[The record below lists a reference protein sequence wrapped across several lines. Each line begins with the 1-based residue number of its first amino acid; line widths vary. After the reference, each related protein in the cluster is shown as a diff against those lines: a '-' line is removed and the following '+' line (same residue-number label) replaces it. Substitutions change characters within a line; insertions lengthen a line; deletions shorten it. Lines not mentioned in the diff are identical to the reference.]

1 MSPPTAAAVSQLR
14 HLIYYNLDND
24 LLQNALFL
32 AGRLHG
38 LDPRSLETTYLVAQC
53 HLKLG
58 HFRAAY
64 DYAKDMR
71 LRSSASANSAS
82 ASALLGCAYVF
93 AQACL
98 ALRRHSEG
106 INALERCRNLWQG
119 KNYWSR
125 HSETERRPGPDAPA
139 VCNLLGK
146 LYKASGDEKKAAEH
160 FAESLKGNPFMWDAF
175 TDLSDAGLFC
185 SWQRG
190 LTVLIILQVYQYE
203 RRIFLSSQMICDDIS
218 SQCL

>member
-1 MSPPTAAAVSQLR
+1 MSPPTATAISQLR

-38 LDPRSLETTYLVAQC
+38 LDPRSPETTYLVALC

-64 DYAKDMR
+64 DYAKDTR
-71 LRSSASANSAS
+71 LRSSSSANSAS
-82 ASALLGCAYVF
+82 APALLGCAYVF

-98 ALRRHSEG
+98 ALRRYQEG
-106 INALERCRNLWQG
+106 ISALERCRNAWAG
-119 KNYWSR
+119 KNNWHK
-125 HSETERRPGPDAPA
+125 HSETERRAGPDAPA

-146 LYKASGDEKKAAEH
+146 LCKANGEEKRSAEY

-175 TDLSDAGLFC
+175 VDLSDAGLFFFPHVAGRMGKC
-185 SWQRG
+185 
-190 LTVLIILQVYQYE
+190 
-203 RRIFLSSQMICDDIS
+203 
-218 SQCL
+218 

>member
-1 MSPPTAAAVSQLR
+1 MSPSNPQATAQLR
-14 HLIYYNLDND
+14 RLIYYNLDND
-24 LLQNALFL
+24 FLQNALFL

-38 LDPRSLETTYLVAQC
+38 LDAKSADTIHLVALC

-64 DYAKDMR
+64 DYSKDTR
-71 LRSSASANSAS
+71 LRSSTSSSSGSAS
-82 ASALLGCAYVF
+82 ATLGCAYVF

-98 ALRRHSEG
+98 ALGRYSEG
-106 INALERCRNLWQG
+106 ISALERCRGVWIS
-119 KNYWSR
+119 KNHWNK

-146 LYKASGDEKKAAEH
+146 LCRANGEEKKAAEY

-175 TDLSDAGLFC
+175 IDLSDAGKF
-185 SWQRG
+185 G
-190 LTVLIILQVYQYE
+190 
-203 RRIFLSSQMICDDIS
+203 F
-218 SQCL
+218 